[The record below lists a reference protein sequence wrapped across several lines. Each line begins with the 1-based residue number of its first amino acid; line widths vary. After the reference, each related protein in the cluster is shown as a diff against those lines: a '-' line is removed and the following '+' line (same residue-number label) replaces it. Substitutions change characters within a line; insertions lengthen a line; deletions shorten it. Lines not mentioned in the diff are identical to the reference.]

1 MRRGFEV
8 DDDFGETQRQ
18 VFAGADVEGHT
29 APAPVIDLQAQRHV
43 GFGAAVRGDAFFL
56 TVAGNRPAIDFAFAV
71 LGEDEVVLQVFG
83 IKRVQAVQDFRRFVT
98 HGIGIDQRGRLH
110 RHHRQDLQK
119 VVLEHVAHR
128 AGTVVVTA
136 PVFHADGFGG
146 GDFHVV
152 DVVPVPERLE
162 QAVGEAQHQQ
172 VLHGFFAEVVVDT
185 VNLVFEEVVV
195 DGCVQL
201 ARSLRIVAKGLFH
214 DEPFPAVIF
223 AVQAVRGET
232 GGDDAVETGRGGK
245 IVEGVATGLVFGVQG
260 IKTRHEFAVI
270 IAVGGVERLV
280 IEAGAEIVQRCS
292 ACIFLVDEVLPH
304 GVSE

>member
-1 MRRGFEV
+1 M
-8 DDDFGETQRQ
+8 
-18 VFAGADVEGHT
+18 
-29 APAPVIDLQAQRHV
+29 
-43 GFGAAVRGDAFFL
+43 
-56 TVAGNRPAIDFAFAV
+56 
-71 LGEDEVVLQVFG
+71 
-83 IKRVQAVQDFRRFVT
+83 
-98 HGIGIDQRGRLH
+98 
-110 RHHRQDLQK
+110 
-119 VVLEHVAHR
+119 VLEHVAHR

-201 ARSLRIVAKGLFH
+201 ARGLRIVAKGFFH
-214 DEPFPAVIF
+214 DETFPAVVF
-223 AVQAVRGET
+223 AVQAVRSET

-245 IVEGVATGLVFGVQG
+245 IVEGIAAGLVFGVQG
-260 IKTRHEFAVI
+260 IKTWHEFAVI
-270 IAVGGVERLV
+270 VAVGGVERLV
-280 IEAGAEIVQRCS
+280 IEAGAEIIQRCS

-304 GVSE
+304 GVTEGGVIQLAAAHAENGEFVRQLVVFVEMIEGGDELAAGEIAGGAEDNDDVVGGFHEGSVVKMGGTAMYHGGRRYCVTACGCFLK